1 MPTAAPTAA
10 PPNFYDNLPNGGN
23 AQAMPPKKP
32 ESDADEDLMKGATG
46 VYRVLSKMAE
56 VKKDLKPMIDKIKD
70 DIKTLV
76 VQGLKGDPS
85 QLDAGKDKTAE
96 PPPAAKP
103 TTTDETH
110 AA

>member
-1 MPTAAPTAA
+1 MPTPAPTAA
-10 PPNFYDNLPNGGN
+10 PPNFYDNLPSGGN
-23 AQAMPPKKP
+23 APAAPPKKP
-32 ESDADEDLMKGATG
+32 QSDADEDLMKGATG

-85 QLDAGKDKTAE
+85 QLDSGDKKPA